1 MSETIASSNQQ
12 PSIPRDEGAAVGG
25 LAYADDV
32 EGSEEAGT
40 SSVAYKNV
48 LINVQGLIQGLEEW
62 LSISNAGAESIE
74 GATKQLY
81 ELRLMKNA
89 LIIDLEQMKSRVDS
103 DEAKKERLST
113 FIEQLKGTIES
124 VQKRVEEKLGKV

>member
-1 MSETIASSNQQ
+1 MSGTIASSKQQ
-12 PSIPRDEGAAVGG
+12 PSTPREVVAVGG
-25 LAYADDV
+25 LGNANDV

-40 SSVAYKNV
+40 SSVAYKDV
-48 LINVQGLIQGLEEW
+48 FINVEGLVNDLEEW
-62 LSISNAGAESIE
+62 LSSSNAGVESFE
-74 GATKQLY
+74 CATKQLY

-103 DEAKKERLST
+103 DEETKERLST

>member
-1 MSETIASSNQQ
+1 MSETIASSKQQ
-12 PSIPRDEGAAVGG
+12 PSIPRDEGAAGG
-25 LAYADDV
+25 GFAYADDV
-32 EGSEEAGT
+32 EGSEAGT
-40 SSVAYKNV
+40 SVAYKNV
-48 LINVQGLIQGLEEW
+48 LLNVQGLIQGLEEW

-89 LIIDLEQMKSRVDS
+89 LIIDLEQMKSTL

-124 VQKRVEEKLGKV
+124 VQKRVEVKLGKV